1 MAMSRNCGFVLV
13 AAAVSAVSGAAW
25 ADPSPG
31 LKIARVYP
39 GGGATTGSPAFKRD
53 FVELKNTSNAT
64 INTGG
69 WSVQYQSSTGTTWLK
84 VDLIAVDVD
93 PGEHFLLLLSNN
105 NASTLGPLINDF
117 DQSATTI
124 ALANSAGKIA
134 LVQGTTAL
142 PTGNPCASSGNG
154 IVDFLAYGTST
165 NACFETAAAAY
176 PAPDTVS
183 MLQRNLNGCSDT
195 DNNSNDF
202 TVVPATLPR
211 WSGSP
216 AEACGGPSCD
226 AGITLSSSLTAC
238 ETVAGT
244 PVTYTVVATNTG
256 PDTAAGTVC
265 TVTLSPR
272 HSFVGV
278 SATDG
283 SAGEA
288 GGVITWNLGSF
299 VNGASATLTINTIA
313 AGAGNL
319 DLSASIATTTPDT
332 GAANNQR
339 STTNVVRM
347 VRTPVL
353 ASVIAATA
361 TTAPAS
367 KREILLPN
375 GSTRNFEF
383 STGSTFDAFHR
394 PFASADGT
402 KFVMRVNTD
411 EPDGTLDEAVVVGT
425 ITGGGVTL
433 SAVAQQGFSVVDPDI
448 FNDTLGATID
458 PTMSVNN
465 AGQVAFSG
473 TTNRVANSND
483 VVVRYTPGSPG
494 TFKVIAREGLGVP
507 ESFGLD
513 LDTTWGAALTARG
526 MLDDGSVDFLGQL
539 AGSSITTSTDRV
551 IARSDGTAS
560 SIRLRKG
567 VTIPAAI
574 PGSETGPFSF
584 FDDDDELG
592 YWVSGDGT
600 TYLVSGTLATPS
612 GTSNDKVAVQ
622 DGEVVSQEGQVLPGF
637 LPATIS
643 GSSIASLY
651 QSAAGDGW
659 GILPT
664 NTTVDM
670 VVIAEGIIRTGDPIT
685 VGDTEVWSDTA
696 MNPTFAAT
704 FFAAASRGD
713 DDWVVAGVTSQPDTW
728 SNGVVVYKGQT
739 VLLREGDP
747 VDLDG
752 NGLADDNC
760 VINTFRNSRM
770 FIGAD
775 RRLYAVVSL
784 RNPSICS
791 GVTVLG
797 QALIAVPLPPE
808 APTGCSPADVATEGS
823 AQPFVDGPDGFIT
836 GT

>member
-1 MAMSRNCGFVLV
+1 
-13 AAAVSAVSGAAW
+13 
-25 ADPSPG
+25 
-31 LKIARVYP
+31 
-39 GGGATTGSPAFKRD
+39 
-53 FVELKNTSNAT
+53 
-64 INTGG
+64 
-69 WSVQYQSSTGTTWLK
+69 
-84 VDLIAVDVD
+84 
-93 PGEHFLLLLSNN
+93 LLLSNN
-105 NASTLGPLINDF
+105 NAGTLGPLINDF
-117 DQSATTI
+117 DQQATTI

-142 PTGNPCASSGNG
+142 PAGNPCASTGNG
-154 IVDFLAYGTST
+154 IADFLAYGTST
-165 NACFETAAAAY
+165 NACFETAAATY
-176 PAPDTVS
+176 PNNTSTVV
-183 MLQRNLNGCSDT
+183 MLERNLNGCSDT
-195 DNNSNDF
+195 DNNANDF
-202 TVVPATLPR
+202 TVVAASTPR

-216 AEACGGPSCD
+216 EEACGGPSCD

-238 ETVAGT
+238 ETPAGT
-244 PVTYTVVATNTG
+244 PVTYTVVAGNTG
-256 PDTAAGTVC
+256 PDAAAGTVC

-272 HSFVGV
+272 HTFV
-278 SATDG
+278 SANAT
-283 SAGEA
+283 AGGPTES
-288 GGVITWNLGSF
+288 GGVITWNLGSMA
-299 VNGASATLTINTIA
+299 NGASETLTINTIA
-313 AGAGNL
+313 SGAGNL
-319 DLSASIATTTPDT
+319 DIAAAIVTTTPDT

-339 STTNVVRM
+339 SATNVVRM

-353 ASVIAATA
+353 ASVIATTA
-361 TTAPAS
+361 TTAPDS
-367 KREILLPN
+367 KRQILLPN

-383 STGSTFDAFHR
+383 STSATFDAFHR

-411 EPDGTLDEAVVVGT
+411 ETDSALDEAVVVGT
-425 ITGGGVTL
+425 ISGGGVTL
-433 SAVAQQGFSVVDPDI
+433 TAVAQQGFTVVDPDI
-448 FNDTLGATID
+448 FNDTLGTTID
-458 PTMSVNN
+458 PTMSINN

-494 TFKVIAREGLGVP
+494 TFKIIAREGLGVP

-526 MLDDGSVDFLGQL
+526 MLEDGSVDFLGQL

-567 VTIPAAI
+567 VTIPLAI
-574 PGSETGPFSF
+574 SGSETGAFSF

-592 YWVSGDGT
+592 YWVSGDGS
-600 TYLVSGTLATPS
+600 TYLVSGTLTTPS
-612 GTSNDKVAVQ
+612 GASNDKVVVQ

-637 LPATIS
+637 LPSTVS
-643 GSSIASLY
+643 GSTITALY
-651 QSAAGDGW
+651 QGADGAGW

-664 NTTVDM
+664 NTTVDAA
-670 VVIAEGIIRTGDPIT
+670 VIAGGIIRTGDPIT
-685 VGDTEVWSDTA
+685 PGDTEVWSDTA
-696 MNPTFAAT
+696 TNPTFTAT
-704 FFAAASRGD
+704 FFSAASRGD
-713 DDWVVAGVTSQPDTW
+713 DDDDWVLAGVTSQPDTW
-728 SNGVVVYKGQT
+728 ANGVVVYKGQT

-760 VINTFRNSRM
+760 VVNTFRNSRM

-784 RNPSICS
+784 RNPNICS

-797 QALIAVPLPPE
+797 QALIAVPLPPA
-808 APTGCSPADVATEGS
+808 APTGCNPADVATEGS

-836 GT
+836 GTDFDVFVQAFFQEIRRPEPSGPYIADLTDDTGTGGPDGFITGADFDFFITQFFIGCP